1 MICKN
6 CNAEIDNNAAHCPF
20 CGAPTT
26 VQVDPNMGIPQQ
38 NAGAQPNPYGQP
50 AQNGTSYTNP
60 NTYGQPD
67 QNPYGQSNP
76 NPYGG
81 QPMGYMD
88 PSAEYEKKANT
99 VQTLG
104 IVALICSIVIG
115 FCCCVLPGP
124 IVGIVGLVKA
134 NALQGDMYLLS
145 PEGQKKVNT
154 GKILCIIAV
163 VLGALGLL
171 FNILMMATGFTES
184 MMDEFDF

>member
-6 CNAEIDNNAAHCPF
+6 CNAEIDNHAVQCPF

-38 NAGAQPNPYGQP
+38 GTGVQPNQYGQSYTNPNPYGQP
-50 AQNGTSYTNP
+50 N
-60 NTYGQPD
+60 
-67 QNPYGQSNP
+67 QNPYGQP
-76 NPYGG
+76 NQYS

-154 GKILCIIAV
+154 GKMLCIIAV

-171 FNILMMATGFTES
+171 FNIILMATGVTDDIMSDMF
-184 MMDEFDF
+184 